1 MSGAS
6 DTEFSTAVL
15 NKVLSWLTAV
25 GPDSEDLRV
34 DFLAKV
40 ASVLSVKSRVKEDHR
55 ECVSPQSVTCGDSTN
70 P

>member
-1 MSGAS
+1 
-6 DTEFSTAVL
+6 
-15 NKVLSWLTAV
+15 
-25 GPDSEDLRV
+25 LRV

-40 ASVLSVKSRVKEDHR
+40 ASVLSVKSRVKEDHW